1 MKALKKQ
8 MENTIGIGSMSSESC
23 ACTPG
28 YVGGNQAGAV
38 VRNAAEAAR
47 RADRL
52 ALLGRYREQ
61 RCCTGTSTSGSA
73 PSERLRAATASN
85 DISGYVLPSNRID
98 NLVERVVALGPRGST
113 AVLTS
118 GVYTDNLRREVIE
131 ASKDPFNPETRFHFY
146 ERYQPPDPC
155 PTYTRN
161 PAVPTAPDAYCY
173 PTRFTGNPR
182 Y

>member
-8 MENTIGIGSMSSESC
+8 MENTIGIGSMSSEPCSC
-23 ACTPG
+23 IPG
-28 YVGGNQAGAV
+28 YAGGNQAGAV
-38 VRNAAEAAR
+38 VRNAVDAAR

-61 RCCTGTSTSGSA
+61 RCCGSQIF
-73 PSERLRAATASN
+73 AATASN

-98 NLVERVVALGPRGST
+98 NLVERVVALGPKGST

-131 ASKDPFNPETRFHFY
+131 ASKDPFNPATRFQAY
-146 ERYQPPDPC
+146 ERYQPPEPC

>member
-1 MKALKKQ
+1 
-8 MENTIGIGSMSSESC
+8 MSTETC

-28 YVGGNQAGAV
+28 YAGGNQAGAV
-38 VRNAAEAAR
+38 VRNAVDAAR

-61 RCCTGTSTSGSA
+61 RCCLGTGSQTNVSNELVKPSA
-73 PSERLRAATASN
+73 T
-85 DISGYVLPSNRID
+85 DRIED
-98 NLVERVVALGPRGST
+98 KVAQVVAQGPKGNA

-118 GVYTDNLRREVIE
+118 GVYIDNLRRETE
-131 ASKDPFNPETRFHFY
+131 AAAKDPFNPTTRFSAYNRY
-146 ERYQPPDPC
+146 EPPAPC

-161 PAVPTAPDAYCY
+161 PALATPSDAYCY

>member
-1 MKALKKQ
+1 
-8 MENTIGIGSMSSESC
+8 MSSESC

-28 YVGGNQAGAV
+28 YAGGNQAGAV

-61 RCCTGTSTSGSA
+61 RCCISGSV
-73 PSERLRAATASN
+73 SGRANPGN

-98 NLVERVVALGPRGST
+98 SLVERVVALGPKGNA

-131 ASKDPFNPETRFHFY
+131 ASKDPFNPETRFQAY
-146 ERYQPPDPC
+146 ERYQPPEPC
-155 PTYTRN
+155 PTYVRN
-161 PAVPTAPDAYCY
+161 PAVPKAPDAYCY

>member
-1 MKALKKQ
+1 
-8 MENTIGIGSMSSESC
+8 MSSESC

-28 YVGGNQAGAV
+28 YAGGNQAGAV
-38 VRNAAEAAR
+38 VRNAVDAAR

-61 RCCTGTSTSGSA
+61 RCCTSDSAGGSA
-73 PSERLRAATASN
+73 GRTNASN
-85 DISGYVLPSNRID
+85 ELVKPSATDRIED
-98 NLVERVVALGPRGST
+98 KVAQVVALGPKGNA

-118 GVYTDNLRREVIE
+118 GVYIDNLRRITE
-131 ASKDPFNPETRFHFY
+131 AAAKDPFNPTTRFSAY
-146 ERYQPPDPC
+146 NRYQPPAPC
-155 PTYTRN
+155 PTYVRN
-161 PAVPTAPDAYCY
+161 PALATPSDAYCY

>member
-1 MKALKKQ
+1 
-8 MENTIGIGSMSSESC
+8 MENTIGIGPMSSESC

-28 YVGGNQAGAV
+28 YAGGNQAGAV
-38 VRNAAEAAR
+38 VRNAVDAAR

-61 RCCTGTSTSGSA
+61 RCCVSTSVSGSA
-73 PSERLRAATASN
+73 SSQIFAATVSN

-98 NLVERVVALGPRGST
+98 RLVERVVALGPKGNA

-131 ASKDPFNPETRFHFY
+131 ASKDPFNPETRFQFY
-146 ERYQPPDPC
+146 ERYQPPAPC
-155 PTYTRN
+155 PTYVRN
-161 PAVPTAPDAYCY
+161 PAVPKAPDAYCY